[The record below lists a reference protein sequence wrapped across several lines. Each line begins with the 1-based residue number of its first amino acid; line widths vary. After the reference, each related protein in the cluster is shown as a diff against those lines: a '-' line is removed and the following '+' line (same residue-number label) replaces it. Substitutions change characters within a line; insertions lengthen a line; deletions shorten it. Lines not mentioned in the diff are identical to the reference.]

1 MAKKR
6 RRPHKPAAPAPAASA
21 SAPAASASAPTKPAP
36 NKPADDKSATDKP
49 APNNAARDKRAAKN
63 AADRT
68 ARYKLPAAERPTF
81 WFGFEVAWA
90 KLAIGRAVLFGMLAL
105 DALLQIRHAPRYGAG
120 GFNVAQIPLL
130 DGLGPTRASYAAAEL
145 INAWLFTLAAFGVA
159 TRWVLPAAAAIYAWL
174 YFGSQLDSYQHHYL
188 VSMIL
193 LLACFVPWQ
202 RPPDGAPRV
211 RSWALRLILVELG
224 IMYLWAA
231 VSKMNGAWTNGTTL
245 ATQIIG
251 PMRHMIDATVGIA
264 FASKLVILVELSLA
278 ALVWQPRFAALI
290 APLGI
295 AFHVGILF
303 SGLEIGLFAW
313 LMIAVYL
320 FVIPDRVYD
329 ALVNALDT
337 PLNAWRVIAAWFDG
351 ALGWFVWLVSIA
363 LALIFAMLARFE
375 YAGRIGAVVL
385 VATITGT
392 AISVVRAPTA
402 RRMTA
407 IGLAHLAAF
416 ALWLATDHA
425 STVAI
430 DYYRFWGGTSRRLG
444 DLAASER
451 AYRELIAVAPD
462 EPTGHMQLG
471 RILLNQGKSDEG
483 LAQLHEA
490 EHVDPTDPRAF
501 VVEARYLASR
511 GQLDDA
517 LIKAKDATYADP
529 NDKAARDLL
538 DKLSRGAA
546 PPADTP

>member
-6 RRPHKPAAPAPAASA
+6 TRRPAKPAPATPAPATPAVAANKPAADKPAA
-21 SAPAASASAPTKPAP
+21 TKPA
-36 NKPADDKSATDKP
+36 ADKRDPKSATNKTGP
-49 APNNAARDKRAAKN
+49 
-63 AADRT
+63 
-68 ARYKLPAAERPTF
+68 YKLPAPEQPAF

-90 KLAIGRAVLFGMLAL
+90 KLAIGRVVLFGMLAL

-130 DGLGPTRASYAAAEL
+130 DALGPTRASYAVAEL
-145 INAWLFTLAAFGVA
+145 LNAWLFTLAAFGVA
-159 TRWVLPAAAAIYAWL
+159 TRWVLPAAAAIYGWL

-188 VSMIL
+188 VSMLL

-211 RSWALRLILVELG
+211 RTWALRLMLVELG

-231 VSKMNGAWTNGTTL
+231 ISKMNGAWTNGTTL

-278 ALVWQPRFAALI
+278 ALVWQPRFAAII
-290 APLGI
+290 APLGL

-313 LMIAVYL
+313 LMIAIYL

-329 ALVNALDT
+329 ALVRVLAT
-337 PLNAWRVIAAWFDG
+337 PLGAWRVIAAWFDG
-351 ALGWFVWLVSIA
+351 ALGWFVWLVGIV
-363 LALIFAMLARFE
+363 LALVFAMLTRFE
-375 YAGRIGAVVL
+375 YAGRIGVLLLVV
-385 VATITGT
+385 TIAGT
-392 AISVVRAPTA
+392 VVSIVRAPTA

-416 ALWLATDHA
+416 TLWLATDRS
-425 STVAI
+425 STVAV

-451 AYRELIAVAPD
+451 AYRELIAVAPY

-471 RILLNQGKSDEG
+471 RLLLNQGKSDEG
-483 LAQLHEA
+483 LAELHEA
-490 EHVDPTDPRAF
+490 EHVAPSDPRAY
-501 VVEARYLASR
+501 VVEARWLATH
-511 GQLDDA
+511 GNLDDA

-529 NDKAARDLL
+529 NDKSARDLL
-538 DKLSRGAA
+538 DKLSRGGA
-546 PPADTP
+546 PPAETP